1 MSKIEQLIKKF
12 CPKGVEWV
20 SLGAIA
26 TDFFRGNGILR
37 TQVTEEGTPCVR
49 YGEIYTAYGL
59 SFSKCVSHTNLSY
72 LKSPK
77 YIHTGDIVFAI
88 TGEKVEE
95 IGKSTVYVG
104 NEPCLA
110 GGDTAV
116 MRHKQNG
123 RYLAYALATND
134 AQRQKSRGKKK
145 SKVVHASIPDLKKVK
160 IPIPPLPVQDE
171 IANALDA
178 MDAVVK
184 ALEEERNAR
193 FEQFEA
199 MRDKLLKFA
208 NGGGYCKITIAE
220 LGGFYAGLA
229 GKTKKDFGVGEGR
242 FLTYMDIFSNFA
254 APARPSGV
262 VDIGIGEKQS
272 MVKKGDV
279 IFTGSSETK
288 DEAGMTCVVE
298 KDYDQPVYLNSF
310 CFGLRVKNVEGV
322 CVEFMKYFFRS
333 TVVRG
338 LIAKTANGVTRFNI
352 SKDAL
357 RKVQICVPEIEEQRR
372 IAKTLDS
379 FASILI
385 ALDEEIAARR
395 EQFAGWLE
403 KLMEFKEAA

>member
-160 IPIPPLPVQDE
+160 IPLPPLPVQNV

-208 NGGGYCKITIAE
+208 NGGGGYHKITI
-220 LGGFYAGLA
+220 
-229 GKTKKDFGVGEGR
+229 
-242 FLTYMDIFSNFA
+242 
-254 APARPSGV
+254 
-262 VDIGIGEKQS
+262 
-272 MVKKGDV
+272 
-279 IFTGSSETK
+279 
-288 DEAGMTCVVE
+288 
-298 KDYDQPVYLNSF
+298 
-310 CFGLRVKNVEGV
+310 EGV
-322 CVEFMKYFFRS
+322 CRKICSGGTPSTTKKEYYGGTIPWLRTQEIDWRDIMETELTITELGMKNSSAKLIPPNCVIVAMYGATAGKVAINKIALTTNQACCNLEIDDTIADYRFVFHWLSYRYLDLKAKGLGSQSNINAETVRTYGIVLPSLSEQKKIVAKLDAFMS
-333 TVVRG
+333 VV
-338 LIAKTANGVTRFNI
+338 
-352 SKDAL
+352 S
-357 RKVQICVPEIEEQRR
+357 
-372 IAKTLDS
+372 
-379 FASILI
+379 

>member
-1 MSKIEQLIKKF
+1 MSKIEPLIKKF

-20 SLGAIA
+20 SLGEIA

-160 IPIPPLPVQDE
+160 IPLPPLLVQDE

-184 ALEEERNAR
+184 ALEEERKAR

-208 NGGGYCKITIAE
+208 NGGGI
-220 LGGFYAGLA
+220 
-229 GKTKKDFGVGEGR
+229 
-242 FLTYMDIFSNFA
+242 
-254 APARPSGV
+254 
-262 VDIGIGEKQS
+262 
-272 MVKKGDV
+272 
-279 IFTGSSETK
+279 
-288 DEAGMTCVVE
+288 
-298 KDYDQPVYLNSF
+298 
-310 CFGLRVKNVEGV
+310 
-322 CVEFMKYFFRS
+322 
-333 TVVRG
+333 VR
-338 LIAKTANGVTRFNI
+338 
-352 SKDAL
+352 
-357 RKVQICVPEIEEQRR
+357 
-372 IAKTLDS
+372 
-379 FASILI
+379 
-385 ALDEEIAARR
+385 
-395 EQFAGWLE
+395 
-403 KLMEFKEAA
+403 